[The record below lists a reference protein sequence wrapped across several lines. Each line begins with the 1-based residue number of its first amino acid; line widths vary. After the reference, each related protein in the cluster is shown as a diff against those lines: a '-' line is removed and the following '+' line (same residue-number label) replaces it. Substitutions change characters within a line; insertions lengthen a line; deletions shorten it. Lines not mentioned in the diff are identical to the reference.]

1 MDGAIRNNNHVQIKH
16 GGGGGGADETKR
28 STVSDPTEAE
38 T

>member
-1 MDGAIRNNNHVQIKH
+1 MERSEINNHVQIKH
-16 GGGGGGADETKR
+16 GGGGGGGADETKR

>member
-1 MDGAIRNNNHVQIKH
+1 MERSEINNHVQIKH
-16 GGGGGGADETKR
+16 GGGGGADETKR